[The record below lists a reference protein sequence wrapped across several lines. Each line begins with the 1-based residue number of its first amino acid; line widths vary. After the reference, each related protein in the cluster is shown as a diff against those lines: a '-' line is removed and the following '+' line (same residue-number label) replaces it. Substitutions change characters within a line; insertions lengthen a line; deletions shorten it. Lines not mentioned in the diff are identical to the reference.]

1 MGHSDDLIERTERFA
16 DDVRR
21 WVRTLPRTISN
32 AKDVKQ
38 LVRSSG
44 SVAANQIE
52 ADNALGDQDRLM
64 KFRICRKEARESG
77 LWIRL
82 LDAGAVNESLQYEK
96 IRLNDESVQL
106 VKIYFT
112 IINRLVG

>member
-1 MGHSDDLIERTERFA
+1 MGNRDDLIERTEKFA
-16 DDVRR
+16 NDVRQ
-21 WVRTLPRTISN
+21 WVRSLPRTISN
-32 AKDVKQ
+32 AEDVKQ

-52 ADNALGDQDRLM
+52 ADNALGDKDRLM

-82 LDAGAVNESLQYEK
+82 LDAGANEALQQEK
-96 IRLNDESVQL
+96 IRLNDESSQF
-106 VKIYFT
+106 VKIYST
-112 IINRLVG
+112 IINRLGG

>member
-1 MGHSDDLIERTERFA
+1 MGNRDDLIERTEKFA
-16 DDVRR
+16 DAVRQ

-32 AKDVKQ
+32 AEDVKQ

-82 LDAGAVNESLQYEK
+82 LDAGAEAALQQEK
-96 IRLNDESVQL
+96 ARLNDESAQL
-106 VKIYFT
+106 VKIYST
-112 IINRLVG
+112 IINRLGG

>member
-1 MGHSDDLIERTERFA
+1 MGARDDLVERTERFA
-16 DDVRR
+16 NDVRK

-32 AKDVKQ
+32 AEDVKQ

-82 LDAGAVNESLQYEK
+82 LDSGAGEALQREK
-96 IRLNDESVQL
+96 DRLNDESAQL
-106 VKIYFT
+106 VKIYSV
-112 IINRLVG
+112 IINRLGG

>member
-1 MGHSDDLIERTERFA
+1 MGNRDDLIERTEKFA
-16 DDVRR
+16 DDVRK
-21 WVRTLPRTISN
+21 WVRVLPRTVSN
-32 AKDVKQ
+32 AEDVKQ
-38 LVRSSG
+38 VVRSSG

-82 LDAGAVNESLQYEK
+82 LDAGPVDEANQEQ
-96 IRLNDESVQL
+96 IRLNDESAQL
-106 VKIYFT
+106 VKIYST
-112 IINRLVG
+112 IINRLGG

>member
-1 MGHSDDLIERTERFA
+1 MKGDLDRRTEKFA
-16 DDVRR
+16 ADVRVF
-21 WVRTLPRTISN
+21 VRTLPRTLSN
-32 AKDVKQ
+32 GEDVKQ

-77 LWIRL
+77 LWLRL
-82 LDAGAVNESLQYEK
+82 LDTAAHEASKVSQTRLDDEAG
-96 IRLNDESVQL
+96 QL
-106 VKIYFT
+106 VRIYST
-112 IINRLVG
+112 IINRLGG

>member
-1 MGHSDDLIERTERFA
+1 MGTRDDLAERTERFA
-16 DDVRR
+16 DDARKWGR
-21 WVRTLPRTISN
+21 ALPRTISN
-32 AKDVKQ
+32 TEDVKQ

-82 LDAGAVNESLQYEK
+82 LDAGPDEALQREK
-96 IRLNDESVQL
+96 SRLNDESSQL
-106 VKIYFT
+106 VKIYSV
-112 IINRLVG
+112 IINRLGG